1 MRCGATCSPRRRA
14 AVADRPRVAVADAR
28 SLDASLD
35 AFLAHAAVER
45 GLAPRT
51 IEAYGRDLARFAAHL
66 AGAGVR
72 AVGAVRREHVVGF
85 ARALAREGLS
95 PRSRARALVAT
106 RRWLRHAG
114 TGGGADD
121 PLQGVPLPKSER
133 TLPRVL
139 RPDETEA
146 LVAAALPDGPLGL
159 RDRAML
165 EMLYGAGLR
174 VSELVSLPLSGVDR
188 RAGWLRVRGKGRK
201 ERLVPLGEP
210 ALEALD
216 AYLAEARPLLARAAA
231 RRSEAVFLSRRGSAM
246 TRQNFFL
253 RLRELARRAGI
264 PSDRVS
270 PHVLR
275 HAFATDLLEGGAD
288 LRAVQTL
295 LGHADLSTTQIYTHV
310 SRARLRETVERRH
323 PRGSGGRRGV
333 A

>member
-1 MRCGATCSPRRRA
+1 MASPGLDA
-14 AVADRPRVAVADAR
+14 AV
-28 SLDASLD
+28 D

-45 GLAPRT
+45 GLSPRT

-66 AGAGVR
+66 AGEGVTR
-72 AVGAVRREHVVGF
+72 VAAVRRAHVVGF
-85 ARALAREGLS
+85 ARSLEKAGLS
-95 PRSRARALVAT
+95 PRSRARALVAA

-114 TGGGADD
+114 TSGGAQD
-121 PLQGVPLPKSER
+121 PLQGVPAPKSER
-133 TLPRVL
+133 PLPRVL
-139 RPDETEA
+139 RPDETAA
-146 LVAAALPDGPLGL
+146 LIEAAAPDGPLGL

-165 EMLYGAGLR
+165 EVLYGAGLR
-174 VSELVSLPLSGVDR
+174 VSELVSLPLSGLDR

-201 ERLVPLGEP
+201 ERLVPVGEP

-216 AYLAEARPLLARAAA
+216 AYLEGARPQLARAAA
-231 RRSEAVFLSRRGSAM
+231 RASDAVFLSRRGKAM

-264 PSDRVS
+264 PSERVS

-295 LGHADLSTTQIYTHV
+295 LGHAHLATTQIYTHV
-310 SRARLRETVERRH
+310 SRSRLRETVEHRH
-323 PRGSGGRRGV
+323 PRGSHGRRG
-333 A
+333 AA